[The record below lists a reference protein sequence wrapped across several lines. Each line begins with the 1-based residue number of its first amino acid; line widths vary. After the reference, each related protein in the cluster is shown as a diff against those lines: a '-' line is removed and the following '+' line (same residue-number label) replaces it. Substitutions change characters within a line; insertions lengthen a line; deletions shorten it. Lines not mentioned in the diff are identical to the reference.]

1 MAPAEQ
7 SVRCVCV
14 STITRERNDLQPRYL
29 ACWLMLAKSSSK
41 VTVIGQSVRSREESV
56 DFYPYT
62 QVMRGNTRTIA
73 ATEHVTETET
83 VNK

>member
-1 MAPAEQ
+1 
-7 SVRCVCV
+7 
-14 STITRERNDLQPRYL
+14 
-29 ACWLMLAKSSSK
+29 LMLAKSSSK
-41 VTVIGQSVRSREESV
+41 VKVIGQSVRSREESV